1 MANRK
6 EYEMLFKLNSQLGGS
21 FSGAFQ
27 KAQKELAELQKQV
40 EALNKSQ
47 SDIKAYQR
55 QQESI
60 GKTEEKLKLLQQQ
73 YDNIQRE
80 MQETGGYSS
89 DLENKLLSKQQQ
101 IDKTSASLD
110 QQREKLERLGAAM
123 KENGIDTDNL
133 TEENNRLS
141 EQLGELK
148 EKEDDFG
155 DAGAMAF
162 DTVAS
167 AISAAGI
174 AAALHE
180 IADAYM
186 ECVTIAGNFEEG
198 MSNVEA
204 LSGASAE
211 EMQLLSDKA
220 KELGATTKF
229 TAQEASDA
237 MGYMAMA
244 GWDAQEMLSGMD
256 GVLQLAAA
264 SGEDLAM
271 VSDIVTDNL
280 TAFGLT
286 AADTARFADVL
297 AAAATNSNTNVS
309 IMGETFANAAS
320 IAGALGYSV
329 EDVAVAVGLMA
340 NSGVKG
346 SVAGTALKNTFN
358 GLLEGV
364 TLTGEAFGEYDYTAI
379 KANGT
384 MKSFSDTIDELRVYF
399 DQMTEAE
406 RVNNAM
412 AIAGERGYNGLLAIL
427 NATDEDYAS
436 LTASI
441 NNCTGAAQRMAEIK
455 LDNMNGQLTIMKSA
469 WDGLKISVGEQFT
482 PAMEKLYGVGTKCFD
497 LLNGFVQEHPALVK
511 AVAAFVGV
519 VAVATAGLT
528 AYAAIAKV
536 VAALNLAS
544 LFVTAAPIMLAVGAV
559 AALTAGIVALASAES
574 EEEKELRSL
583 TAASRAQHTQLQDL
597 TAQYEQAKETYGET
611 SDEALALRYEVDQLT
626 ESYES
631 NKKTLEEFVA
641 ENDALIESHNQIM
654 SGFSDAT
661 ASIGNEEQGALALA
675 FKLDELT
682 SKTSLTEE
690 EQKQLLAVINALNDS
705 VPDLALNYDTV
716 TRSVNLSA
724 DAVKAAIKAQAQ
736 QEREAE
742 KYRTWVD
749 LTKEE
754 LLLEEQLAEA
764 TENLRLRKEELTAEG
779 WNVDAPLIGWST
791 DLDDYEDEVERLT
804 AAYNENQAAL
814 AELEEMKDY
823 ADATDSAA
831 QSTEAMTLAIGE
843 TKERMEEL
851 AKAYTEVYDAA
862 LESVSGQYE
871 LWDEAEKV
879 VATSA
884 SSINSN
890 LQGQIAYWQEYN
902 TNLASLRERT
912 GDIEGLSD
920 MIASFADGSTDSVNA
935 VAGMAAASDADL
947 TAMVKNWKNLQTEQ
961 NAVADNIA
969 ELKTNF
975 SAEMDELGEALAD
988 DIAAMD
994 LSAES
999 TEAGRAT
1006 IQGFIDGANGMLPQV
1021 QAAYARI
1028 ASYARSAL
1036 TPQVIKPGQGGQ
1048 GGYLQQYASGT
1059 ESAAPGF
1066 ALVGEHGPELVYF
1079 NGGEQVITAEE
1090 TAAMRGGLSAEMQ
1103 MVSFAPQ
1110 LLQALASYGSDAVYA
1125 DMGGSGGAPVAVI
1138 NVSFQIEGN
1147 TSPETV
1153 EQLRAYGDEFAERV
1167 REIIEEVNADN
1178 GRRVYR

>member
-148 EKEDDFG
+148 EQEEDFG

-412 AIAGERGYNGLLAIL
+412 AIAGQRGYNGLLAIL

-654 SGFSDAT
+654 SSFSDAT

-890 LQGQIAYWQEYN
+890 LQGQIVYWQEYN

-1079 NGGEQVITAEE
+1079 NGGEQVVTAEE

-1125 DMGGSGGAPVAVI
+1125 DMGGSGGAPAAVI

>member
-89 DLENKLLSKQQQ
+89 ELENKLLSKQQQ

-133 TEENNRLS
+133 TEENKRLS
-141 EQLGELK
+141 GQLSELK

-162 DTVAS
+162 DVVAS

-441 NNCTGAAQRMAEIK
+441 NNCTGAAQRMAEVK

-654 SGFSDAT
+654 SSFSDAT

-724 DAVKAAIKAQAQ
+724 DAVKAAVKAQAQ

-1021 QAAYARI
+1021 QVAYARI

-1125 DMGGSGGAPVAVI
+1125 DMGSTGGAPAAVI

-1153 EQLRAYGDEFAERV
+1153 EQLRVYGDEFAERV

>member
-89 DLENKLLSKQQQ
+89 ELENKLLSKQQQ

-133 TEENNRLS
+133 TEENKRLS
-141 EQLGELK
+141 GQLSELK

-162 DTVAS
+162 DVVAS

-412 AIAGERGYNGLLAIL
+412 AIAGQRGYNGLLAIL

-654 SGFSDAT
+654 SSFSDAT

-724 DAVKAAIKAQAQ
+724 DAVKAAVKAQAQ

-890 LQGQIAYWQEYN
+890 LQGQITYWQDYN

-912 GDIEGLSD
+912 GDIEGLSE

-1079 NGGEQVITAEE
+1079 NGGEQVVTAEE

-1110 LLQALASYGSDAVYA
+1110 LLQALSSYGNGAAYA
-1125 DMGGSGGAPVAVI
+1125 EAGVSAPAAVI
-1138 NVSFQIEGN
+1138 NVAFQIEGN
-1147 TSPETV
+1147 ATPETV

-1167 REIIEEVNADN
+1167 REIIEEVNADD

>member
-80 MQETGGYSS
+80 MQETGGDSS

-133 TEENNRLS
+133 TEENKRLS

-155 DAGAMAF
+155 DAGAMAV
-162 DTVAS
+162 DVVAS

-654 SGFSDAT
+654 SSFSDAT

-1079 NGGEQVITAEE
+1079 NGGEQVVTAEE

-1125 DMGGSGGAPVAVI
+1125 DMGSTGGAPAAVI

-1147 TSPETV
+1147 ASPETV

>member
-40 EALNKSQ
+40 EALNRSQ

-133 TEENNRLS
+133 TEENKRLS
-141 EQLGELK
+141 GQLSELK

-162 DTVAS
+162 DVVAS

-358 GLLEGV
+358 GLLQGV
-364 TLTGEAFGEYDYTAI
+364 TLTGEAFGKYDYTAI

-441 NNCTGAAQRMAEIK
+441 NNCTGAAQRMAEVK

-559 AALTAGIVALASAES
+559 AALTAGIVALAGAES

-654 SGFSDAT
+654 SSFSDAT

-724 DAVKAAIKAQAQ
+724 DAVKAAVKAQAQ

>member
-40 EALNKSQ
+40 EALNRSQ

-133 TEENNRLS
+133 TEENKRLS
-141 EQLGELK
+141 GQLSELK

-162 DTVAS
+162 DVVAS

-412 AIAGERGYNGLLAIL
+412 AIAGQRGYNGLLAIL

-441 NNCTGAAQRMAEIK
+441 NNCTGAAQRMAEVK

-654 SGFSDAT
+654 SSFSDAT

-724 DAVKAAIKAQAQ
+724 DAVKAAVKAQAQ

-890 LQGQIAYWQEYN
+890 LQDQIAYWQEYN

-912 GDIEGLSD
+912 GDIDGLSD

>member
-21 FSGAFQ
+21 FYGAFQ

-80 MQETGGYSS
+80 MQETGGDSS

-133 TEENNRLS
+133 TEENKRLS

-155 DAGAMAF
+155 DAGAMAV
-162 DTVAS
+162 DVVAS

-174 AAALHE
+174 AAALYE

-264 SGEDLAM
+264 SGEDIAM

-412 AIAGERGYNGLLAIL
+412 AIAGQRGYNGLLAIL

-654 SGFSDAT
+654 SSFSDAT

-724 DAVKAAIKAQAQ
+724 DAVKAAVKAQAQ

-947 TAMVKNWKNLQTEQ
+947 AAMVKNWQALQTEQ

-975 SAEMDELGEALAD
+975 SAEMDELGEELAD

-1006 IQGFIDGANGMLPQV
+1006 IQGFIDGANEMLPQV

-1048 GGYLQQYASGT
+1048 SGYLQQYASGT

-1079 NGGEQVITAEE
+1079 NGGEQVMTAEE

-1125 DMGGSGGAPVAVI
+1125 DMGSTGGAPAAVI

-1147 TSPETV
+1147 ASPETV

>member
-133 TEENNRLS
+133 TEENKRLS

-148 EKEDDFG
+148 EQEEDFG
-155 DAGAMAF
+155 NAGAMAF

-412 AIAGERGYNGLLAIL
+412 AIAGQRGYNGLLAIL

-654 SGFSDAT
+654 SSFSDAT

-724 DAVKAAIKAQAQ
+724 DAVKAAVKAQAQ

-902 TNLASLRERT
+902 TNLASLLERT

-947 TAMVKNWKNLQTEQ
+947 AAMVKNWQALQTEQ

-975 SAEMDELGEALAD
+975 SAEMDELGEELAD

-1006 IQGFIDGANGMLPQV
+1006 IQGFIDGANEMLPQV

-1048 GGYLQQYASGT
+1048 SGYLQQYASGT

-1079 NGGEQVITAEE
+1079 NGGEQVMTAEE

-1125 DMGGSGGAPVAVI
+1125 DMGSTGGAPAAVI

-1147 TSPETV
+1147 ASPETV

>member
-40 EALNKSQ
+40 EALNRSQ

-441 NNCTGAAQRMAEIK
+441 NNCTGAAQRMAEVK

-469 WDGLKISVGEQFT
+469 WDGLKISFGEQFT

-654 SGFSDAT
+654 SSFSDAT

-724 DAVKAAIKAQAQ
+724 DAVKAAVKAQAQ

-947 TAMVKNWKNLQTEQ
+947 AAMVKNWQALQTEQ

-975 SAEMDELGEALAD
+975 SAEMDELGEELAD

-1006 IQGFIDGANGMLPQV
+1006 IQGFIDGANEMLPQV

-1048 GGYLQQYASGT
+1048 SGYLQQYASGT

-1079 NGGEQVITAEE
+1079 NGGEQVMTAEE
-1090 TAAMRGGLSAEMQ
+1090 TAAMRGDLSAEMQ

-1125 DMGGSGGAPVAVI
+1125 DMGGSGGAPAAVI

-1147 TSPETV
+1147 ASPETV

-1178 GRRVYR
+1178 GRRLYR

>member
-1 MANRK
+1 VANRK

-55 QQESI
+55 QQGSI

-89 DLENKLLSKQQQ
+89 ELENKLLSKQQQ

-133 TEENNRLS
+133 TEENKRLS
-141 EQLGELK
+141 GQLSELK

-162 DTVAS
+162 DVVAS

-211 EMQLLSDKA
+211 EMQMLSDKA

-654 SGFSDAT
+654 SSFSDAT

-1079 NGGEQVITAEE
+1079 NGGEQVVTAEE

-1110 LLQALASYGSDAVYA
+1110 LLQALSSYGNGAAYA
-1125 DMGGSGGAPVAVI
+1125 EAGVSAPAAVI
-1138 NVSFQIEGN
+1138 NVAFQIEGN
-1147 TSPETV
+1147 ATPETV

-1167 REIIEEVNADN
+1167 REIIEEVNADD

>member
-80 MQETGGYSS
+80 MQETGGDSS

-133 TEENNRLS
+133 TEENKRLS

-155 DAGAMAF
+155 DAGSMAV
-162 DTVAS
+162 DVVAS

-412 AIAGERGYNGLLAIL
+412 AIAGQRGYNGLLAIL

-654 SGFSDAT
+654 SSFSDAT

-724 DAVKAAIKAQAQ
+724 DAVKAAVKAQAQ

-947 TAMVKNWKNLQTEQ
+947 AAMVKNWQALQTEQ

-975 SAEMDELGEALAD
+975 SAEMDELGEELAD

-1006 IQGFIDGANGMLPQV
+1006 IQGFIDGANEMLPQV

-1048 GGYLQQYASGT
+1048 SGYLQQYASGT

-1079 NGGEQVITAEE
+1079 NGGEQVMTAEE

-1125 DMGGSGGAPVAVI
+1125 DMGSTGGAPAAVI

-1147 TSPETV
+1147 ASPETV

>member
-133 TEENNRLS
+133 TEENKRLS

-148 EKEDDFG
+148 EQEEDFG
-155 DAGAMAF
+155 NAGAMAF

-229 TAQEASDA
+229 TAQESADA

-412 AIAGERGYNGLLAIL
+412 AIAGQRGYNGLLAIL

-654 SGFSDAT
+654 SSFSDAT

-724 DAVKAAIKAQAQ
+724 DAVKAAVKAQAQ

-947 TAMVKNWKNLQTEQ
+947 AAMVKNWQALQTEQ

-975 SAEMDELGEALAD
+975 SAEMDELGEELAD

-1006 IQGFIDGANGMLPQV
+1006 IQGFIDGANEMLPQV

-1048 GGYLQQYASGT
+1048 SGYLQQYASGT

-1079 NGGEQVITAEE
+1079 NGGEQVMTAEE

-1125 DMGGSGGAPVAVI
+1125 DMGSTGGAPAAVI

-1147 TSPETV
+1147 ASPETV

>member
-60 GKTEEKLKLLQQQ
+60 DKTEEKLKLLQQQ

-133 TEENNRLS
+133 TEENKRLS

-155 DAGAMAF
+155 DAGSMAV
-162 DTVAS
+162 DVVAS

-412 AIAGERGYNGLLAIL
+412 AIAGQRGYNGLLAIL

-654 SGFSDAT
+654 SSFSDAT

-724 DAVKAAIKAQAQ
+724 DAVKAAVKAQAQ

-947 TAMVKNWKNLQTEQ
+947 AAMVKNWQALQTEQ

-975 SAEMDELGEALAD
+975 SAEMDELGEELAD

-1006 IQGFIDGANGMLPQV
+1006 IQGFIDGANEMLPQV

-1048 GGYLQQYASGT
+1048 GSYLQQYASGT

-1079 NGGEQVITAEE
+1079 NGGEQVMTAEE

-1125 DMGGSGGAPVAVI
+1125 DMGSTGGAPAAVI

-1147 TSPETV
+1147 ASPETV

>member
-89 DLENKLLSKQQQ
+89 ELENKLLSKQQQ

-133 TEENNRLS
+133 TEENKRLS
-141 EQLGELK
+141 GQLSELK

-162 DTVAS
+162 DVVAS

-654 SGFSDAT
+654 SSFSDAT

-724 DAVKAAIKAQAQ
+724 DAVKAAVKAQAQ

-1079 NGGEQVITAEE
+1079 NGGEQVVTAEE

-1110 LLQALASYGSDAVYA
+1110 LLQALSSYGNGAAYA
-1125 DMGGSGGAPVAVI
+1125 EAGVSAPAAVI
-1138 NVSFQIEGN
+1138 NVAFQIEGN
-1147 TSPETV
+1147 ATPETV

-1167 REIIEEVNADN
+1167 REIIEEVNADD

>member
-80 MQETGGYSS
+80 MQETGGDSS

-133 TEENNRLS
+133 TEENKRLS

-155 DAGAMAF
+155 DAGAMAV
-162 DTVAS
+162 DVVAS

-412 AIAGERGYNGLLAIL
+412 AIAGQRGYNGLLAIL

-511 AVAAFVGV
+511 AVAAFVGA

-654 SGFSDAT
+654 SSFSDAT

-724 DAVKAAIKAQAQ
+724 DAVKAAVKAQAQ

-947 TAMVKNWKNLQTEQ
+947 AAMVKNWQALQTEQ

-975 SAEMDELGEALAD
+975 SAEMDELGEELAD

-1006 IQGFIDGANGMLPQV
+1006 IQGFIDGANEMLPQV

-1048 GGYLQQYASGT
+1048 SGYLQQYASGT

-1079 NGGEQVITAEE
+1079 NGGEQVMTAEE

-1125 DMGGSGGAPVAVI
+1125 DMGSTGGAPAAVI

-1147 TSPETV
+1147 ASPETV

>member
-89 DLENKLLSKQQQ
+89 ELENKLLSKQQQ

-133 TEENNRLS
+133 TEENKRLS
-141 EQLGELK
+141 GQLSELK

-162 DTVAS
+162 DVVAS

-441 NNCTGAAQRMAEIK
+441 NNCTGAAQRMAEVK

-654 SGFSDAT
+654 SSFSDAT

-724 DAVKAAIKAQAQ
+724 DAVKAAVKAQAQ

>member
-55 QQESI
+55 QQGSI

-89 DLENKLLSKQQQ
+89 ELENKLLSKQQQ

-133 TEENNRLS
+133 TEENKRLS
-141 EQLGELK
+141 GQLSELK

-162 DTVAS
+162 DVVAS

-211 EMQLLSDKA
+211 EMQMLSDKA

-654 SGFSDAT
+654 SSFSDAT

-1079 NGGEQVITAEE
+1079 NGGEQVVTAEE

-1110 LLQALASYGSDAVYA
+1110 LLQALSSYGNGAAYA
-1125 DMGGSGGAPVAVI
+1125 EAGVSAPAAVI
-1138 NVSFQIEGN
+1138 NVAFQIEGN
-1147 TSPETV
+1147 ATPETV

-1167 REIIEEVNADN
+1167 REIIEEVNADD

>member
-40 EALNKSQ
+40 EALNRSQ

-133 TEENNRLS
+133 TEENKRLS
-141 EQLGELK
+141 GQLSELK

-162 DTVAS
+162 DVVAS

-441 NNCTGAAQRMAEIK
+441 NNCTGAAQRMAEVK
-455 LDNMNGQLTIMKSA
+455 LNNMNGQLTIMKSA

-654 SGFSDAT
+654 SSFSDAT

-724 DAVKAAIKAQAQ
+724 DAVKAAVKAQAQ